1 MRASAGSFELVYNVL
16 QFFLSCSGRKGRKR
30 GQDSNINLFDVNKM
44 LPETKHRYTY
54 HIVFVVGECSD
65 SRERVVG

>member
-1 MRASAGSFELVYNVL
+1 MRASACSFQLVYDIL
-16 QFFLSCSGRKGRKR
+16 QFFLSCSGRKGQRR
-30 GQDSNINLFDVNKM
+30 GQDSNINLLEVNTA
-44 LPETKHRYTY
+44 LQEIKHTY